1 MTRCCLCLAGP
12 AGGIR
17 MVGKSETASFTGL
30 RLGASCPPGAQLG
43 LSARDLSSR
52 PLGPFTWLIG
62 LPHHEAAGFQ
72 EGRFQ
77 QVNEDRS
84 CYSHVTW
91 STSAMFR

>member
-1 MTRCCLCLAGP
+1 
-12 AGGIR
+12 